1 MVTGRR
7 QMQYIEAINPIAARN
22 NADIL
27 QAFVQEVEAQAG
39 KLIEADHAVH
49 MVHHAEM
56 VIEALAGQ

>member
-1 MVTGRR
+1 
-7 QMQYIEAINPIAARN
+7 MQYIEAINPIAARN